1 MGRNS
6 FYWTGKSQRAKEA
19 AEHEEQMRKYYSD
32 NISRVALETKIYTE
46 DSVFNDVVSENNKYE
61 IIVESIDSVS
71 AIMEYSGSRKTAVLN
86 FASYKYPGGGFLQGS
101 RAQEECLCHKSTLF
115 NVLSKFEDDYYA
127 ENRKDLNGGLYQ
139 NKALYSPN
147 VYFRGYNSARFC
159 DVITCAAPNYSVAQR
174 YGCAT
179 KEENSKALKSRI
191 EFVLNI
197 AKENEAENLILGAFG
212 CGVFGQD
219 AAEVAQVFKD
229 NLENKFKNAFHKVIF
244 AIPQG
249 KDGNYEKF
257 KEVWRQ
263 NMKNKNQ
270 KHNKKQYR
278 NDKI

>member
-71 AIMEYSGSRKTAVLN
+71 AIMEYSAPSPTAVLN

-115 NVLSKFEDDYYA
+115 NVLSKFEDNYYV
-127 ENRKDLNGGLYQ
+127 ENRKDLNGGLYR

-147 VYFRGYNSARFC
+147 VYFRGYNVIRFC

-179 KEENSKALKSRI
+179 KEENSEALKSRI

-197 AKENEAENLILGAFG
+197 AKENEVENLILGAFG

-229 NLENKFKNAFHKVIF
+229 NLENKFKNVFHKVIF

-270 KHNKKQYR
+270 KYNKK
-278 NDKI
+278 

>member
-86 FASYKYPGGGFLQGS
+86 FASYKYLGGGFLQGS
-101 RAQEECLCHKSTLF
+101 RAQEECLCHSSTLF
-115 NVLSKFEDDYYA
+115 NVLSKFEDNYYV
-127 ENRKDLNGGLYQ
+127 ENRKDLNGGLYR

-147 VYFRGYNSARFC
+147 VYFRGYSVRFC
-159 DVITCAAPNYSVAQR
+159 DVITCAAPNYSVVQR
-174 YGCAT
+174 YGHAI
-179 KEENSKALKSRI
+179 KKENSEALKSRI

-197 AKENEAENLILGAFG
+197 AKENEVENLILGAFG

-229 NLENKFKNAFHKVIF
+229 NLENKFKNVFHKVIF

-270 KHNKKQYR
+270 KHNKK
-278 NDKI
+278 